1 MSYVNRWLIIKWN
14 DELTGNFQANSIL
27 QLELTTIALEPEI
40 FLNVFLSLSCIAHS
54 HNVGDYVIFYS
65 LLHGILF
72 NIHYGF

>member
-40 FLNVFLSLSCIAHS
+40 FLNVFLSFSLSLA
-54 HNVGDYVIFYS
+54 
-65 LLHGILF
+65 LLIHTMLEIMSYFILF
-72 NIHYGF
+72 FMAF